1 MTIMNPQMD
10 PATQRQW
17 ETWANAL
24 IQKKLEGFAEII
36 GAEVGQIEKRLNERI
51 AALEAEV
58 AILRTA
64 KNVTPFRGNRDVA

>member
-1 MTIMNPQMD
+1 MNPQMD